1 MTSKAIAILQSEIKT
16 KTREVQRLVEVEIKR
31 NIIPPLVEALEE
43 RFQTKKVVQDSVAAQ
58 QAAKKKLESAQ
69 IIFEKAR
76 NGYGDGT
83 QVDALMRTRD
93 SAHENYLSANSACTT
108 AGYAAGEA
116 DEMFYK
122 ALLVYV
128 REDLEWKR
136 AQEVTVETLFD
147 NISTIHSQLDLI
159 GDAEKLSEQR
169 KVFEMW
175 KFRMICALFC
185 AVTALIV
192 HNYLDYPHNDSL
204 RIMST

>member
-1 MTSKAIAILQSEIKT
+1 MASKAIATLQYEIEA

-58 QAAKKKLESAQ
+58 QAAKKKFESAQ
-69 IIFEKAR
+69 NIFFKAR
-76 NGYGDGT
+76 NGDGDGT
-83 QVDALMRTRD
+83 PVDALMRTRD

-108 AGYAAGEA
+108 AGYAAEEA

-175 KFRMICALFC
+175 KFRTICAFLG
-185 AVTALIV
+185 AATAWIV
-192 HNYLDYPHNDSL
+192 HYCIEYPRNDSTVL
-204 RIMST
+204 TVT